1 MNWPVLIIVGIV
13 IIVLIALL
21 IWRNIKDEKKFE
33 SQLKNDYRKPK
44 EEEGD
49 IEIDEVMK

>member
-1 MNWPVLIIVGIV
+1 MNWPVLIGVGIV

-21 IWRNIKDEKKFE
+21 IWRNIKDEKDF
-33 SQLKNDYRKPK
+33 STSLKNDYHKPR
-44 EEEGD
+44 ENDD